1 MEWTPGYREF
11 APPDWLRGCVACL
24 WTGVTG
30 PERAERT
37 LVLPDGCVDLMW
49 YQGAPALLA
58 GPDTGP
64 APVTQAPGSVLA
76 GIRFRPGAAGAVLRL
91 SLSETTDLRA
101 AADQVP
107 VLRGRLPSPDLPPGA
122 ALAALVELVS
132 ELAGQQPADPAMTR
146 AALLLGRREASV
158 AGVAGSLELSER
170 QFLRRCEAAVGYGP
184 ATLRRVLRFRRFV
197 SALDAG
203 LPDGLA
209 GAALAAG
216 YADQPHLS
224 RECVRLSGLTPTGLA
239 RTRRPVVGARHTG
252 TVA

>member
-1 MEWTPGYREF
+1 VEWTPGYREF
-11 APPDWLRGCVACL
+11 APPDRLRGCVACL

-49 YQGAPALLA
+49 YQGAAALLA

-64 APVTQAPGSVLA
+64 APVTQARGTVLA
-76 GIRFRPGAAGAVLRL
+76 GVRFRPGAAGAVLRL
-91 SLSETTDLRA
+91 PLSETTDLRVD
-101 AADQVP
+101 ADEVP
-107 VLRGRLPSPDLPPGA
+107 VLRGRLPSPDLPPGV

-132 ELAGQQPADPAMTR
+132 ELAGEQPADPAMTR

-158 AGVAGSLELSER
+158 AGVAGTLELSER

-224 RECVRLSGLTPTGLA
+224 RECGRLSGLSPQALA
-239 RTRRPVVGARHTG
+239 RIRRPG
-252 TVA
+252 